1 MEDFP
6 FKLILKY
13 NDKINNEIN
22 PPFNYTLLTDLIKK
36 KLNLKK
42 IQIYYFDKEGIENEI
57 KNDNDYI
64 NFINYFTNENSK
76 EIEII
81 IINEEKIKIEKKK
94 KYKN

>member
-36 KLNLKK
+36 KLN
-42 IQIYYFDKEGIENEI
+42 
-57 KNDNDYI
+57 
-64 NFINYFTNENSK
+64 
-76 EIEII
+76 
-81 IINEEKIKIEKKK
+81 
-94 KYKN
+94 